1 MSEPRNTPV
10 WLPALPL
17 LLGLVALL
25 VIYVG
30 LRPEVALHFAAN
42 GFVDHVGPRSQ
53 LLTLPIMA
61 FVFDAV
67 MVVRTKVSCSTPET
81 LRLPITVTEANRERV
96 AAIHQGWMTSL
107 RWLAN
112 TLLGLAMVFSA
123 LAARYERRLVSAYW
137 LLLAVVVMV
146 VLSVR
151 YRRAL
156 QSA

>member
-1 MSEPRNTPV
+1 MSEPRRAPV

-25 VIYVG
+25 IIYVG
-30 LRPEVALHFAAN
+30 LRPEVALHFTAN

-61 FVFDAV
+61 FVFDVV
-67 MVVRTKVSCSTPET
+67 MVVRAKVSSSTPET

-96 AAIHQGWMTSL
+96 AAIHQEWMTSL

-112 TLLGLAMVFSA
+112 TLLGLAMVLTA
-123 LAARYERRLVSAYW
+123 LAARFERRLVSPGW
-137 LLLAVVVMV
+137 LLLAVVVMGL
-146 VLSVR
+146 LSLR

-156 QSA
+156 LSV